1 MWPGC
6 RAFSADKHILC
17 DQTVRVTDRFGFF
30 DAVVTPVALCG
41 AGHRPNHKRHF
52 QTMDCAFRK
61 PLRQRIRP
69 RVSVVWTPPWRD
81 ILHNCKKNETITK
94 QHDLEIWFRKCLKQN
109 LDLLF
114 YIASLPTNRWVR
126 RVLCWWP
133 LDRRRPGNPRQ
144 HWFTK
149 IIAFSRYKQ
158 MGTSENVTPKAKP
171 GCELQ
176 TTLLCSQILLQ
187 E

>member
-1 MWPGC
+1 MGYAVRGPPCSGEFVSYLTTRNCDEKLPQKIWQQLVCEWTLNCYPHRRNAAPFTVFFSNRQVVQVECGEC
-6 RAFSADKHILC
+6 GRAGRAFSADKHILC

-94 QHDLEIWFRKCLKQN
+94 QHDLEIWFRKCLKQ
-109 LDLLF
+109 
-114 YIASLPTNRWVR
+114 
-126 RVLCWWP
+126 
-133 LDRRRPGNPRQ
+133 
-144 HWFTK
+144 
-149 IIAFSRYKQ
+149 
-158 MGTSENVTPKAKP
+158 
-171 GCELQ
+171 
-176 TTLLCSQILLQ
+176 
-187 E
+187 